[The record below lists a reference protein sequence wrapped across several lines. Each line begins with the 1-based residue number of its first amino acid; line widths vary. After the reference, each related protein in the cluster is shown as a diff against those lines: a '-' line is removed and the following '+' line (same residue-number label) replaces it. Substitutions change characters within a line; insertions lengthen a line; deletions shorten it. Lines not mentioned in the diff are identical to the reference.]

1 MSDVKNNYKFSIIIS
16 VYNVEKYIKES
27 IESVI
32 NQSIGFIDNVELLLV
47 DDGSTDNSK
56 VICKDFESKYPN
68 NIHYYYKSNGGASS
82 ARNLGIKYAKG
93 EYLNFLDS
101 DDLLHKD
108 ALKVVYDF
116 FEQNKDTID
125 IVTLPIECFE
135 KQQGLYHRYL
145 KFGNKSRIVDLEITP
160 QDYIF
165 SAAASFY
172 KKSLFKE
179 YKFNTNLK
187 LAEDLYFNT
196 KLFLKNS
203 KFGIISHT
211 DAVYYYRKRYSNN
224 SITNTNEYAEFWLVD
239 VLDYVY
245 KGLLRDS
252 KKIRKNIPI
261 FLQYIFI
268 YNIVKRMDTPNF
280 VTKTTL
286 NKFYRLC
293 ENILSNVTD
302 DVIMTYNFNDN
313 YYLLIMLLMFKNK
326 DYDIKKL
333 VYIDSQNNICI
344 KGKTIKNL
352 QEYSI
357 QISSIKIQDD
367 ELYINAY
374 FSDVIT
380 DNFKLVCEHNLGN
393 KINIELTESD
403 NIFIQRRF
411 FDFVIGKTYIA
422 TAKIPVT
429 KSGEYTIKLIT
440 NNSEIPLQIKNI
452 YGDDSILLNK
462 TYNTTAGECELHIN
476 NHLIIINLNN

>member
-1 MSDVKNNYKFSIIIS
+1 MSDIKINYKFSIIIA
-16 VYNVEKYIKES
+16 VYNVEKYIKEA

-32 NQSIGFIDNVELLLV
+32 NQSIGFSENVELLLI

-56 VICKDFESKYPN
+56 VICKDFEAKYPY

-108 ALKVVYDF
+108 ALKSIYNF
-116 FEQNKDTID
+116 FEENKNTID

-145 KFGNKSRIVDLEITP
+145 KFGTKSRIIDLEITP

-172 KKSLFKE
+172 KKTLFKE

-203 KFGIISHT
+203 KFGIISPT
-211 DAVYYYRKRYSNN
+211 EAVYYYRKRYSNN

-252 KKIRKNIPI
+252 KKTRKNIPM
-261 FLQYIFI
+261 FLQYIFV

-286 NKFYRLC
+286 NKFYKLC
-293 ENILSNVTD
+293 ENILNSVSD
-302 DVIMTYNFNDN
+302 EAIMTYDFNDN

-352 QEYSI
+352 EEYSI
-357 QISSIKIQDD
+357 QISSIKIQDNQ
-367 ELYINAY
+367 LYINAY

-380 DNFKLVCEHNLGN
+380 DNFKLICENNLGN
-393 KINIELTESD
+393 KIDLAITESD
-403 NIFIQRRF
+403 NIFMQRRF
-411 FDFVIGKTYIA
+411 FDFIIGKTYLV
-422 TAKIPVT
+422 TAKLPINT
-429 KSGEYTIKLIT
+429 DGEYIIKIKT
-440 NNSEIPLQIKNI
+440 NNSEIPLQLKNI

-462 TYNTTAGECELHIN
+462 TYNTSNGNCELFIN
-476 NHLIIINLNN
+476 NQMVTIKINN